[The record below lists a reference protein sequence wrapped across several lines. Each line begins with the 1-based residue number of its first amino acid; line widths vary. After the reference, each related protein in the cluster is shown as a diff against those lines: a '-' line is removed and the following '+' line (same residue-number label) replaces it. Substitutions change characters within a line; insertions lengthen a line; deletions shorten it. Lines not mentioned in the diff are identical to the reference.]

1 MNFNPEDLQNGNFQS
16 FPDGSNVFTQAFE
29 MDFDETNPE
38 NLFQQFQT
46 NFQNEQMPEGFS
58 NDMFSQLFNNVTNI
72 SNQYGTQFTNNNTTN
87 NNSSNNNNNANNNT
101 TNNNNAYNNNSNNN
115 ANNNNSNNNNAN
127 NNNTNNNN
135 ANNTNSNQFHHN
147 FTQNN
152 NNQQSFNN
160 NFQF

>member
-29 MDFDETNPE
+29 MNFDENNPE
-38 NLFQQFQT
+38 NLFQQFQS
-46 NFQNEQMPEGFS
+46 NFPNEQMPEGFS

-72 SNQYGTQFTNNNTTN
+72 SNQHATQFTNNNTTN
-87 NNSSNNNNNANNNT
+87 NNTTNNNT
-101 TNNNNAYNNNSNNN
+101 TNNNNTNNNTTNNN
-115 ANNNNSNNNNAN
+115 T
-127 NNNTNNNN
+127 TNNNN
-135 ANNTNSNQFHHN
+135 ANNTNSNQFHHD

-160 NFQF
+160 PNFQF